1 MQNYKRNKRRKKSED
16 DGRNGIERRVVVG
29 TVRKVERDARVV
41 EEAGADRIQG
51 LVVVIVL
58 NKSERTCIL

>member
-1 MQNYKRNKRRKKSED
+1 MQNYKRNKRRKKNED

-41 EEAGADRIQG
+41 EEAGVDRIQG

-58 NKSERTCIL
+58 NKSERACIL

>member
-1 MQNYKRNKRRKKSED
+1 MQNYKRNKRRKKNED

-41 EEAGADRIQG
+41 EEAGVDRIQG

>member
-1 MQNYKRNKRRKKSED
+1 MRNYKRNKRRKKNED
-16 DGRNGIERRVVVG
+16 GGRNGIERRVVVG

-41 EEAGADRIQG
+41 EEAGVDRIQG